1 MVCLRHG
8 RAARPVPLHSGPM
21 PPSPS
26 GRDGPR
32 YPVGDADR
40 AAFERDGWVVLRG
53 LLAPDELDALT
64 RIAMRFLRRE
74 IPVAGRDFCDMTADY
89 ERPLE
94 QFSIVNVMLPRR
106 YHPPLA
112 GNVYERRA
120 ADVATQLCGPDME
133 LDYDQF
139 VAKPPGRADAVFHWH
154 QDLAYWPVTPDTRTA
169 SFWLALDVTD
179 LDNGCV
185 QFVPG
190 SHAEPRLRP
199 HAPLLGDRQ
208 RSHTLVATLR
218 DDDRPVPARLQPGDV
233 SVHHE
238 RTLHGSGGNTSAR
251 WRRGYVV
258 AFRARETVAAERAM
272 GFTHSHNDR
281 VDVLRRVGREG

>member
-1 MVCLRHG
+1 
-8 RAARPVPLHSGPM
+8 M
-21 PPSPS
+21 PPAPP

-32 YPVGDADR
+32 YRVGDAER
-40 AAFERDGWVVLRG
+40 AAFARDGWVVLRG
-53 LLAPDELDALT
+53 LVAPDELDALARET
-64 RIAMRFLRRE
+64 MRLLRRE
-74 IPVAGRDFCDMTADY
+74 IPVEGRDFCDMTGGY

-120 ADVATQLCGPDME
+120 ADVAAQLCGPDME
-133 LDYDQF
+133 LDYDQL
-139 VAKPPGRADAVFHWH
+139 VAKPPGHADAVFHWH

-185 QFVPG
+185 QFVSG

-199 HAPLLGDRQ
+199 HEPLLGDRD

-218 DDDRPVPARLQPGDV
+218 DGDRPVPGRLQPGDAT
-233 SVHHE
+233 VHHE
-238 RTLHGSGGNTSAR
+238 RTLHGSGGNTSGR

-258 AFRARETVAAERAM
+258 AFRARETVAAERAL
-272 GFTHSHNDR
+272 GFTHSHNDK
-281 VDVLRRVGREG
+281 VDVLRGVGRETA